1 MQTLKI
7 DKNGKLV
14 IPKALRSRFKPSD
27 KIACFAEGD
36 TLILKRVN
44 PPKLSEIAGRVKEK
58 PMPLKEIVKE
68 VHAYRKKKRDK

>member
-7 DKNGKLV
+7 NKDGMLI
-14 IPKALRSRFKPSD
+14 IPKTLQAIFKPSD
-27 KIACFAEGD
+27 KLAWFIEGD
-36 TLILKRVN
+36 TLIIKRIN

-68 VHAYRKKKRDK
+68 VHVYRKEKKRR

>member
-7 DKNGKLV
+7 HKNGTLV
-14 IPKALRSRFKPSD
+14 IPKALRAIFKPSD
-27 KIACFAEGD
+27 KIVCFAEGD
-36 TLILKRVN
+36 TLIIKRIN

-68 VHAYRKKKRDK
+68 VHAYRKEKRNK